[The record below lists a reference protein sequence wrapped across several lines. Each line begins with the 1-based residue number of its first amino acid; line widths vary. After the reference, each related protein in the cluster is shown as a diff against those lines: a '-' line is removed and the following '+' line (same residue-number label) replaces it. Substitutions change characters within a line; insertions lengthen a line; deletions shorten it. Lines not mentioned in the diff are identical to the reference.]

1 MRRSNLAS
9 VAALALAAVAM
20 PALAQTGP
28 PRPSPKA
35 TVSQVAGL
43 TEITVSYSSPAVK
56 GRPIWGALVP
66 YDQIWRTGANEAT
79 TFKTSTDVM
88 VEGKPLAAGTYALFT
103 IPRKD
108 RWTVVFNSQ
117 AEQWGAFNH
126 DKAKDVLSVDVTPTA
141 APATERLAFDFRDFT
156 DNGTTVVIRW
166 EKVAVPFKVTFDT
179 PKLAVAQA
187 EKELAAADVKPGAL
201 ISWSR
206 WLQQNGLAA
215 DKALVWVQRATAT
228 ETGAKSY
235 WGKAVEARLLAK
247 AGKKAEARAAAAAA
261 VPLAPSAPDAENA
274 KADAAKLEQ
283 EAATWK

>member
-1 MRRSNLAS
+1 MRRPRSLAPL
-9 VAALALAAVAM
+9 ALVALAAAA
-20 PALAQTGP
+20 PALAQSGP

-43 TEITVSYSSPAVK
+43 TEITISYSSPAVK

-66 YDQIWRTGANEAT
+66 YDQVWRTGANEAT
-79 TFKTSTDVM
+79 TFKTTTDVT
-88 VEGKPLAAGTYALFT
+88 VEGKPLAAGTYAFFT
-103 IPRKD
+103 IPHKD
-108 RWTVVFNSQ
+108 RWTIVFNSQ

-126 DKAKDVLSVDVTPTA
+126 DKSKDVLSVDVTPTA
-141 APATERLAFDFRDFT
+141 APPSERLAFGFSDFT
-156 DNGTTVVIRW
+156 DNGTTVVLRW

-179 PKLAVAQA
+179 PKLAIAQA
-187 EKELAAADVKPGAL
+187 DKELAAADVKPGAL

-206 WLQQNGLAA
+206 WLQQNDLVP

-235 WGKAVEARLLAK
+235 WAKAVEARLLAK

-261 VPLAPSAPDAENA
+261 VPLAPTAPDAENA
-274 KADAAKLEQ
+274 KADAVKLEQ